1 MYELYIKFGSLFGR
15 ILLAIIFLV
24 SGINKLR
31 AFESTANWMEGY
43 RVPEILLPVVIA
55 FEILAAIALV
65 MGWKTRITALLLAGF
80 CMLTAVIFH
89 SDFESQIG
97 TILFMKNLAIAGGFL
112 ILATNG
118 PGQFSLDNRRKATQP
133 QGR

>member
-1 MYELYIKFGSLFGR
+1 MHDLSVKFGSLFGR
-15 ILLAIIFLV
+15 TLLAIIFLV
-24 SGINKLR
+24 SGINKMQT
-31 AFESTANWMEGY
+31 FESTAKWMENY
-43 RVPEILLPVVIA
+43 RVPDTLLPVVIA

-65 MGWKTRITALLLAGF
+65 VGWKTRITALLLAGF

-89 SDFESQIG
+89 SDFESRIG